1 MKRWIATKEGIFH
14 KCTKKG
20 GWRMYFAKDAREW
33 YTSSSTYSLC
43 CKCTYIKPPAK
54 IERMIKLYYFYE
66 KIRGYGDGYKN

>member
-1 MKRWIATKEGIFH
+1 
-14 KCTKKG
+14 
-20 GWRMYFAKDAREW
+20 MYFAKDAREW

-66 KIRGYGDGYKN
+66 KIRGYGDGYTN